1 MLVYFI
7 TFVFLF
13 FYKMEAGPSAIGFE
27 KSLSK
32 LEYNSNT
39 FLKHLNQLLNSVN
52 FNKFKSNTSG
62 LEYAKFCSTM
72 AFVLCS
78 LHYIKLKLE
87 GGNVGSHPVSNNL
100 NRIKCYMK
108 QINDKQ
114 TQGKRVNK
122 VRINKEAVKRIIN
135 SSR

>member
-1 MLVYFI
+1 MVLIRVGEIMLVYFI

-62 LEYAKFCSTM
+62 NFSSYS
-72 AFVLCS
+72 
-78 LHYIKLKLE
+78 
-87 GGNVGSHPVSNNL
+87 
-100 NRIKCYMK
+100 
-108 QINDKQ
+108 
-114 TQGKRVNK
+114 
-122 VRINKEAVKRIIN
+122 IIF
-135 SSR
+135 